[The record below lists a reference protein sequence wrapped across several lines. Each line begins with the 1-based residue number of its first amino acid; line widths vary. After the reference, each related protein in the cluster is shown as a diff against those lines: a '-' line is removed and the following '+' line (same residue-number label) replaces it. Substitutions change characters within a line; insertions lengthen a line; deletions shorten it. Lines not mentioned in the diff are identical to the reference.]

1 MAPPAP
7 GAARA
12 AVAPSVVERTLSN
25 GMRVIVAKSTDL
37 PIMNAQ
43 LIIGGGAAADPTD
56 RPGVASMTADLAT
69 AGAGGRT
76 APQIASTMEALGANI
91 GGGADADITGLS
103 LSTPIA
109 SADQAGAVFADVV
122 RNPTFAAEEVERSR
136 TRRANALRVNLRQ
149 PGPVASLVLNR
160 LAFGE
165 AAYGAPSSGTPASIG
180 AITRDE
186 IVAFHQRWWRPDNAT
201 MIITGGMEPEEAFAF
216 AERTLGGW
224 TRPSGAIPTLGDRA
238 GAVPAP
244 RLVVVDL
251 PGAGQAAVSAAVRG
265 PRRADDS
272 FYPLSVVNSIM
283 GQGQNGHLFQEIR
296 AKRGLSYGAYSTL
309 GARRDGG
316 LLAASTQTK
325 NESAAEVV
333 GLVLHEFDRLRTEAV
348 TDQAVTDRE
357 AFING
362 GFSRGLETTG
372 GLGGTLANAVTY
384 GLPLSVIETYPASI
398 SANTPDTVR
407 AAAQAVSSE
416 QAYVVVVGEASMF
429 IDALREAHPDVVVI
443 PAAELDLD
451 SPTLGL

>member
-1 MAPPAP
+1 
-7 GAARA
+7 
-12 AVAPSVVERTLSN
+12 
-25 GMRVIVAKSTDL
+25 
-37 PIMNAQ
+37 
-43 LIIGGGAAADPTD
+43 
-56 RPGVASMTADLAT
+56 
-69 AGAGGRT
+69 
-76 APQIASTMEALGANI
+76 
-91 GGGADADITGLS
+91 
-103 LSTPIA
+103 
-109 SADQAGAVFADVV
+109 
-122 RNPTFAAEEVERSR
+122 
-136 TRRANALRVNLRQ
+136 
-149 PGPVASLVLNR
+149 
-160 LAFGE
+160 
-165 AAYGAPSSGTPASIG
+165 
-180 AITRDE
+180 
-186 IVAFHQRWWRPDNAT
+186 
-201 MIITGGMEPEEAFAF
+201 
-216 AERTLGGW
+216 
-224 TRPSGAIPTLGDRA
+224 
-238 GAVPAP
+238 
-244 RLVVVDL
+244 
-251 PGAGQAAVSAAVRG
+251 
-265 PRRADDS
+265 
-272 FYPLSVVNSIM
+272 VVNSIM

-296 AKRGLSYGAYSTL
+296 ARRGLSYGAYSTL

-316 LLAASTQTK
+316 LLAATTQTK

-429 IDALREAHPDVVVI
+429 IDALRAAHPDVVVI